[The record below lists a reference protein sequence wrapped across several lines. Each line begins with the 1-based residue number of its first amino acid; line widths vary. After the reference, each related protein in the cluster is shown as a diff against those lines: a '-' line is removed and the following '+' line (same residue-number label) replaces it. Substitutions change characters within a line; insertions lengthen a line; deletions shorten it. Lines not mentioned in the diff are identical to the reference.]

1 MTRKKPS
8 IADLER
14 KIEELKELSRLDGI
28 DLSEEVARLEEKLR
42 ELRAKERPSAPT
54 APEEPDDWE
63 RVKLARHP
71 KRPYTLDYLERLM
84 EDFYELRGD
93 RLYGDDPAMV
103 AGLAR
108 FEGRTV
114 VVVGHQKGRTLE
126 ENQRRNFGMP
136 HPEGYRKA
144 LRAMKLAERFGFPVF
159 SFVDTA
165 GAYPGIGAEE
175 RHIGGALAQ
184 NIYEMFRL
192 RVPLVV
198 AILGEG
204 GSGGALGIGV
214 GDRVL
219 MLENAIYSV
228 ISPEG
233 CAAILWRDRAK
244 APEAARAL
252 KLTAPHLLELGVID
266 EIVPEPPGG
275 AHTDYDRAATLLKE
289 ALVRHL
295 EELEP
300 LDPDERIA
308 RRHEKFR
315 ALGVYEELPE
325 AAGRSAARGKKARQG
340 KRKG

>member
-8 IADLER
+8 VADLER

-28 DLSEEVARLEEKLR
+28 DLSEEIAKLEEKLR
-42 ELRAKERPSAPT
+42 KLRSAERPAAP
-54 APEEPDDWE
+54 AGPEALDDWE

-71 KRPYTLDYLERLM
+71 QRPYTLDYVERLM

-93 RLYGDDPAMV
+93 RLYGDDPALV
-103 AGLAR
+103 TGLAR

-126 ENQRRNFGMP
+126 ENRRRNFGMP

-144 LRAMKLAERFGFPVF
+144 LRAMKLAERFGFPIL

-192 RVPLVV
+192 RVPVV
-198 AILGEG
+198 VTIIGEG

-252 KLTAPHLLELGVID
+252 KLTAPHLLELGIID

-275 AHTDYDRAATLLKE
+275 AHTDYDRAAKLLRE
-289 ALVRHL
+289 ALLRRL
-295 EELEP
+295 EELEA
-300 LDPDERIA
+300 LDPEERVA
-308 RRHEKFR
+308 QRHEKFR
-315 ALGVYEELPE
+315 AMGVYEELPT
-325 AAGRSAARGKKARQG
+325 AGDPATPKPKKARQG